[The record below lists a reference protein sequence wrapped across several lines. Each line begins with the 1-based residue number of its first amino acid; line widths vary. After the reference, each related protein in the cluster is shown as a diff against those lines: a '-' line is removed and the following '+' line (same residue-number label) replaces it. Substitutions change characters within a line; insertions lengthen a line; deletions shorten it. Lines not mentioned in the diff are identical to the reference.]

1 MKDRLNILA
10 GFLPLCTMAMLLI
23 SKSLLE
29 SGTIPKTWQTV
40 MAIQIFVFLVPT
52 VVGCTVSSKL
62 FKKLPIPCKSISVK
76 EFIFTL
82 LSGLAI
88 SLLGF
93 WANFAVISISKIP
106 SDAGQFSVPGA
117 PWWVVLLISILIPA
131 VFEEILFRGAMQS
144 ALAEY
149 GTAVSIIA
157 PAVCFSLIHIDLSN
171 IAGSFIAGLLCG
183 YLTYSFGSIIPAVL
197 VHIIYNSYYLIMDF
211 LVDTYE
217 VFGLVPYFF
226 VTNIFLFLIFSY
238 FALRVLEKL
247 ILSDRVKRFE
257 KSSIGNLIKSILGS
271 PGVVILLLITIMT
284 IAYSV

>member
-29 SGTIPKTWQTV
+29 SGTIPKNWQTV

-183 YLTYSFGSIIPAVL
+183 YLTYSFRSIIPAVL
-197 VHIIYNSYYLIMDF
+197 VHIIYNSYYLVMDF
-211 LVDTYE
+211 FIDTYE

-247 ILSDRVKRFE
+247 ILSDRVRKFE

-284 IAYSV
+284 IAYRV

>member
-62 FKKLPIPCKSISVK
+62 FKKLPIPCKSISVR
-76 EFIFTL
+76 EIIFTL
-82 LSGLAI
+82 FSGLAI

-93 WANFAVISISKIP
+93 WANFTVISALKISP
-106 SDAGQFSVPGA
+106 DSGQFSVPGA

-157 PAVCFSLIHIDLSN
+157 PAVCFSLIHIDIAN

-197 VHIIYNSYYLIMDF
+197 VHIIYNSYYLVMDF
-211 LVDTYE
+211 FIDTYE

>member
-62 FKKLPIPCKSISVK
+62 FKKLPIPCKSISVR
-76 EFIFTL
+76 EIIFTL
-82 LSGLAI
+82 FSGLAI

-93 WANFAVISISKIP
+93 WANFTVISALKIS
-106 SDAGQFSVPGA
+106 SDPGQFSVPGA

-157 PAVCFSLIHIDLSN
+157 PAVCFSLIHIDIAN

>member
-52 VVGCTVSSKL
+52 VVGCTVSRKL
-62 FKKLPIPCKSISVK
+62 FKKLPIPCKSISVR
-76 EFIFTL
+76 EIIFTL
-82 LSGLAI
+82 FSGLAI

-93 WANFAVISISKIP
+93 WANFTVISALKIS
-106 SDAGQFSVPGA
+106 SDSGQFSVPGA

-157 PAVCFSLIHIDLSN
+157 PAVCFSLIHIDIAN